1 MDIDDD
7 VQLNTAKSNTR
18 STLIVMV
25 CTFVSRLLGFV
36 RTAVTTAIYGA
47 SGTADVINLTFAVPN
62 NLRKLL
68 AEGALSSAFIP
79 VLSETLVTE
88 KDPSIARKLVR
99 NIISF
104 QLLILVPLCILSILW
119 ARPLIVFVLT
129 QFTDPEQI
137 DLSVALFRWF
147 INYLILISV
156 SAAMMGILNS
166 HGKFFLP
173 AFTPILFSVSVIG
186 FILGFRQEL
195 GVYAMA
201 VGVIVGG
208 IAQIAFQYPLYR
220 KLGYDFLPSFSFN
233 TERFKRIIKQW
244 LPLVATS
251 SIFIITEQVSFR
263 FASGLEE
270 GSASAIS
277 NALVFW
283 QLPFGIFSAS
293 ITTVLFPQMSRQA
306 ALKDTDGLRNSIQ
319 YGLNF
324 LLVLLVPSAVVLS
337 FFGKEIISVAYQR
350 GMFTMKNTAM
360 TAQVMAG
367 YCVGLYCVGG
377 FNFLQRYFYAKHN
390 FRTPFY
396 ASIVL
401 GVIDI
406 FLSYLLIR
414 TPLGVIGI
422 SLANSISFTVGFFI
436 LLYETWRSLGNI
448 YGKKILLTLVKVTV
462 SMVPLIIF
470 FVVFK
475 RITGPFW
482 MEGSSFKN
490 FGLLAIGGIAAV
502 LITLAMY
509 AIMRIEILSSILKWR
524 KK

>member
-350 GMFTMKNTAM
+350 GMFTM
-360 TAQVMAG
+360 
-367 YCVGLYCVGG
+367 
-377 FNFLQRYFYAKHN
+377 
-390 FRTPFY
+390 
-396 ASIVL
+396 
-401 GVIDI
+401 
-406 FLSYLLIR
+406 
-414 TPLGVIGI
+414 
-422 SLANSISFTVGFFI
+422 
-436 LLYETWRSLGNI
+436 
-448 YGKKILLTLVKVTV
+448 
-462 SMVPLIIF
+462 
-470 FVVFK
+470 
-475 RITGPFW
+475 
-482 MEGSSFKN
+482 
-490 FGLLAIGGIAAV
+490 
-502 LITLAMY
+502 
-509 AIMRIEILSSILKWR
+509 
-524 KK
+524 